1 MNTKLNVTEQNN
13 INTEYKQEKKTKA
26 KLSLLLLVLLIISMV
41 GTTFAWFTM
50 SDFSSVNNMD
60 ISIGSGVQLLI
71 AGEDHGD
78 DLSLYSNTLTNEDI
92 NAQLDAYDA
101 SLADM
106 VLDPLTSADGKV
118 FYTESGVQRD
128 ENNRSF
134 LQFDMYLISSEDMW
148 VHLTSTDS
156 KPGMNDGTAV
166 TTSSTGGQADI
177 IRCARIS
184 FTDVEEETTVIYE
197 PNKGTA
203 VAGQTTFDLPTPME
217 LSNNTRLFK
226 LTALTPKHVTVR
238 IWIEGEDPECDDD
251 VQRANLQVK
260 LNFEG
265 TDDNNVPLS

>member
-1 MNTKLNVTEQNN
+1 MNKWFSVKEDNN
-13 INTEYKQEKKTKA
+13 TVAENKA
-26 KLSLLLLVLLIISMV
+26 KKRTGAKVSLLLLILLIISMV

-71 AGEDHGD
+71 AGEDHGG
-78 DLSLYSNTLTNEDI
+78 DLSLYGSTLTNEDI
-92 NAQLDAYDA
+92 NAQLSAYDA
-101 SLADM
+101 TLTDM
-106 VLDPLTSADGKV
+106 VLDPLTSSDGKL
-118 FYTESGVQRD
+118 FYNERGTQRD
-128 ENNRSF
+128 ENNKSF
-134 LQFDMYLISSEDMW
+134 LQFDIYLISSQDMW

-184 FTDVEEETTVIYE
+184 FSDVEEDATVIYE
-197 PNKGTA
+197 PNKAAA
-203 VAGQTTFDLPTPME
+203 VANQTTFDLPDPMQ
-217 LSNNTRLFK
+217 LSNNTRLCK
-226 LTALTPKHVTVR
+226 LTAMTPKRITVR

-251 VQRANLQVK
+251 VQLANLQVK